1 MDTKVGRL
9 AGKVAIITG
18 AASSFGLATVH
29 KFLTEGAQVV
39 AVNLNSDALNQ
50 HFAASAVTTVVANV
64 ASLADWE
71 SVVKTTLEKY
81 SMLDILVNN
90 AGTTYRNKPSLEAT
104 DQEFDTVFEV
114 NTKSIYLSSRIVI
127 PVFQKQGHGSIVN
140 IASIGASRPRP
151 GFVWYNGSKA
161 AVVNVSP
168 RLDGLEFCLA
178 VRQPVVL
185 HELTN
190 YQISKGLAAEFGRDH
205 VRINCVCPLLSGTGL
220 FESFVGVP
228 HTVENVK
235 KFLFKVPLGRL
246 AEGEDIANACCY
258 LGSDEAQFVT
268 GVCLKVDGGRA
279 VGA

>member
-161 AVVNVSP
+161 AVVN
-168 RLDGLEFCLA
+168 
-178 VRQPVVL
+178 
-185 HELTN
+185 
-190 YQISKGLAAEFGRDH
+190 ISKGLAAEFGRDH